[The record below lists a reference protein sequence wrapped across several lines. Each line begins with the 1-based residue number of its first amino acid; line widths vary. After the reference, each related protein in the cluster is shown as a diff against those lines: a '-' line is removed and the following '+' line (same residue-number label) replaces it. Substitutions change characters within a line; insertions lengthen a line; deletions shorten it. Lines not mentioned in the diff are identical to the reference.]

1 MVAGLAHAAPGDFD
15 SGFYFPFN
23 DKPLVSLNG
32 AQGVANGNAA
42 ISFVSPTLD
51 GTQTTF
57 DGTLDSNDEVATF
70 SSTINLR
77 GALTLEV
84 RVDAAGDFSRKIRLP
99 TTALPAIT
107 VGDVVVTPFAAMTIN
122 VSGTADAS
130 GRVSVVAPFEAGAQF
145 ELVLPGQP
153 AISFST
159 VPRFKPELGAP
170 DATAAIELNAD
181 LEVGVV
187 FLVAINGVEIGGP
200 SLSTLVGIDLHVSGL
215 PSPAWNA
222 DIATELRGGWTF
234 LPEIPREEHSCR
246 PRQLECRGWRAVR
259 RAVLLAVVARL

>member
-200 SLSTLVGIDLHVSGL
+200 VPLDIGGDRPACLRAAIACMERGHCHGASRRMDVS
-215 PSPAWNA
+215 SR
-222 DIATELRGGWTF
+222 D
-234 LPEIPREEHSCR
+234 PREEHSCR